1 MKKTVKKKSK
11 MGVTDYIIYA
21 ILLLGALIMLYPF
34 WYVIVGSF
42 NNGVDY
48 AAGGVWFFPRKW
60 TTANYQIVFSDYR
73 LWIGFGNTLARTVLG
88 TGLSLFFTS
97 LVAYAFSRPK
107 LKFKRFLRGF
117 NLFTMFFSGGLI
129 PFFLLINILHLYDT
143 FWVYILP
150 NLYSVYN
157 MIVISSYFR
166 GISNDI
172 YESAVL
178 EGANQY
184 RIWWS
189 IYLPLSKPVLA
200 TVGMWIALSNW
211 NAYMATMLYTE
222 RESLMTL
229 QYYLMRIIKD
239 AGIPDGMDGT
249 LYEQI
254 SATTLS
260 FAAIIV
266 STIPLLCCY
275 PFILKKVFKKGNFE
289 GSVKE

>member
-1 MKKTVKKKSK
+1 MKKRTKKKMLIS
-11 MGVTDYIIYA
+11 DYVIYA
-21 ILLLGALIMLYPF
+21 VLFFGAFIMLFPF
-34 WYVIVGSF
+34 WFVIVGSF

-48 AAGGVWFFPRKW
+48 SAGGVWVLPRVW
-60 TTANYQIVFSDYR
+60 TTANYQIVLSDKR
-73 LWIGFGNTLARTVLG
+73 LWTGFGNTIARTVLG
-88 TGLSLFFTS
+88 TALSLLFTS
-97 LVAYAFSRPK
+97 VVAYAFSRPN
-107 LKFKRFLRGF
+107 LKFKKFFRGF
-117 NLFTMFFSGGLI
+117 NIFTMFFSGGLI
-129 PFFLLINILHLYDT
+129 PFFLLIRILGLYDT

-166 GISNDI
+166 GVSRDI
-172 YESAVL
+172 YESAVID
-178 EGANQY
+178 GANQY

-189 IYLPLSKPVLA
+189 IYIPLGVPILA

-222 RESLMTL
+222 KESLITL
-229 QYYLMRIIKD
+229 QYYLMRLIKD
-239 AGIPDGMDGT
+239 AGIPEGMDGN

-260 FAAIIV
+260 FAAIVV

-275 PFILKKVFKKGNFE
+275 PFVLKTVFKKGTFE